1 MERWSMKRNKVINRQ
16 TKKAGKGKSRQK
28 KSLYAR
34 KHEYLNKTG
43 LWGFEV
49 PSPKPWK

>member
-1 MERWSMKRNKVINRQ
+1 MKRNKVINRQ
-16 TKKAGKGKSRQK
+16 AKKAGKGKSRQK
-28 KSLYAR
+28 KSMYAR
-34 KHEYLNKTG
+34 KREYCNKSG

>member
-1 MERWSMKRNKVINRQ
+1 MKRNKTMNRQ
-16 TKKAGKGKSRQK
+16 GKKTGRKLKGRQK

-34 KHEYLNKTG
+34 KREYCNKTG

-49 PSPKPWK
+49 PAPKPWK